1 MDRLAFTA
9 AQGIAEKAV
18 ARQLMTNELANVST
32 VGFKRSYDV
41 ALQAIK
47 VEGSGFDSRF
57 EPRAI
62 PSERVLL
69 DAGQVMATGRK
80 TDIAMVGGTVM
91 GVDAANGDIAF
102 TRRGDLRTDAQ
113 GTLVNGEGSVI
124 RGVGG
129 PIVVPPGFDIF
140 VNNEG
145 SVFASDPAQ
154 PAANPPVLIGQIELR
169 DASTAALVRRPDGLF
184 QPAEGPGDFAGGDQ
198 PVGVVP
204 EALEGSNVSAV
215 EVMTRLID
223 HSRSFEAAMNVIKE
237 AKTIDEN
244 GASMMRAS

>member
-69 DAGQVMATGRK
+69 DAGQLMATGRK
-80 TDIAMVGGTVM
+80 TDIAMVGDRSKNRHCHG
-91 GVDAANGDIAF
+91 GRHGHGCG
-102 TRRGDLRTDAQ
+102 RRQWRH
-113 GTLVNGEGSVI
+113 
-124 RGVGG
+124 
-129 PIVVPPGFDIF
+129 
-140 VNNEG
+140 
-145 SVFASDPAQ
+145 
-154 PAANPPVLIGQIELR
+154 
-169 DASTAALVRRPDGLF
+169 
-184 QPAEGPGDFAGGDQ
+184 
-198 PVGVVP
+198 
-204 EALEGSNVSAV
+204 
-215 EVMTRLID
+215 RL
-223 HSRSFEAAMNVIKE
+223 HPSR
-237 AKTIDEN
+237 
-244 GASMMRAS
+244 

>member
-69 DAGQVMATGRK
+69 DAGQLMATGRHCH
-80 TDIAMVGGTVM
+80 GGRH
-91 GVDAANGDIAF
+91 GHGCG
-102 TRRGDLRTDAQ
+102 RRQWRH
-113 GTLVNGEGSVI
+113 
-124 RGVGG
+124 
-129 PIVVPPGFDIF
+129 
-140 VNNEG
+140 
-145 SVFASDPAQ
+145 
-154 PAANPPVLIGQIELR
+154 
-169 DASTAALVRRPDGLF
+169 
-184 QPAEGPGDFAGGDQ
+184 
-198 PVGVVP
+198 
-204 EALEGSNVSAV
+204 
-215 EVMTRLID
+215 RL
-223 HSRSFEAAMNVIKE
+223 HPSR
-237 AKTIDEN
+237 
-244 GASMMRAS
+244 

>member
-80 TDIAMVGGTVM
+80 TDIAMVGATVM

-129 PIVVPPGFDIF
+129 PIVSPRGLTSLSTTKAASLPPTRRNPQPTHPYLLDKSSYAMPVPPRLF
-140 VNNEG
+140 VAQT
-145 SVFASDPAQ
+145 VFS
-154 PAANPPVLIGQIELR
+154 NPQRAPVISLVVTSRLGWFLR
-169 DASTAALVRRPDGLF
+169 
-184 QPAEGPGDFAGGDQ
+184 
-198 PVGVVP
+198 
-204 EALEGSNVSAV
+204 
-215 EVMTRLID
+215 
-223 HSRSFEAAMNVIKE
+223 H
-237 AKTIDEN
+237 
-244 GASMMRAS
+244 

>member
-62 PSERVLL
+62 PSERILL
-69 DAGQVMATGRK
+69 DAGQLMATGRK
-80 TDIAMVGGTVM
+80 TDIAMVGATVM

-140 VNNEG
+140 VNSEG

-154 PAANPPVLIGQIELR
+154 PAANPPVLIGHTSLIKLENVP
-169 DASTAALVRRPDGLF
+169 DKSSTSFYLGKKLCYVYKAHTKKQGTVYRTMWGKVTRAHGTS
-184 QPAEGPGDFAGGDQ
+184 
-198 PVGVVP
+198 GVVRAQFKHNLP
-204 EALEGSNVSAV
+204 PTSIGGKIRCMLYPSN
-215 EVMTRLID
+215 I
-223 HSRSFEAAMNVIKE
+223 
-237 AKTIDEN
+237 
-244 GASMMRAS
+244 